1 MKCSHILHIHII
13 HTYIHNYSALIT
25 HICVQS
31 LSTESTHIIRPEP
44 PDALHKSYQNLDRA
58 PPPPDMHKSI
68 IAALAK
74 TSLDVP
80 SPKVS
85 HRPWTVGISE
95 PPKACEEYE
104 EITEFCRLSGLGF
117 RAWDKLQLHG
127 SIVSKTGHRL
137 LSSSTTLLTQ
147 RVHIHYLWN

>member
-85 HRPWTVGISE
+85 HRPGLSE
-95 PPKACEEYE
+95 
-104 EITEFCRLSGLGF
+104 F
-117 RAWDKLQLHG
+117 RNPQKLA
-127 SIVSKTGHRL
+127 KNMKRL
-137 LSSSTTLLTQ
+137 LSFVDCQ
-147 RVHIHYLWN
+147 V